1 MHNLGGTKT
10 IHFVEVQTCQMT
22 NGYIVVQPKRVAT
35 RLGRLSDYSEQ
46 KVLETDSLYFYSR
59 SLNLIKRFPLLE

>member
-22 NGYIVVQPKRVAT
+22 NGYTVVQLK
-35 RLGRLSDYSEQ
+35 G
-46 KVLETDSLYFYSR
+46 
-59 SLNLIKRFPLLE
+59 I